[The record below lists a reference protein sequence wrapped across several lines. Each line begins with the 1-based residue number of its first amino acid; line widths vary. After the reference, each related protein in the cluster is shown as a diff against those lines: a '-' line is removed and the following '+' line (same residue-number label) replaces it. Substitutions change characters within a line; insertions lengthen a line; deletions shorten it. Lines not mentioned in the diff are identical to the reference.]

1 MQIGCSAPSGL
12 SNLSTATQ
20 VFGLLR
26 SLRPGLCCSALSA
39 LDYAVV
45 HHPRFIGSIV
55 PTAMDIA
62 NLIPAQDLRLLQL
75 HPYQYT
81 LPPNLANLDSVG
93 LKPRQ
98 GT

>member
-1 MQIGCSAPSGL
+1 
-12 SNLSTATQ
+12 
-20 VFGLLR
+20 
-26 SLRPGLCCSALSA
+26 
-39 LDYAVV
+39 
-45 HHPRFIGSIV
+45 
-55 PTAMDIA
+55 MDIA

-75 HPYQYT
+75 HSYQYT